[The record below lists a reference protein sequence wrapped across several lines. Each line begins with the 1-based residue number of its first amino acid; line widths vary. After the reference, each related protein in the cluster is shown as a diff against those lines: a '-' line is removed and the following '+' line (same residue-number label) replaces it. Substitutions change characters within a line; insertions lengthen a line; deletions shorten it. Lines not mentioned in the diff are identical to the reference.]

1 MLNKLS
7 DNVRK
12 VSNSYRSS
20 YHTIYSVNVK
30 QAVRQ
35 CQKSVKQLQVV
46 YHTIYS
52 VNVKQAVRQCQK
64 SVKQL
69 QK

>member
-7 DNVRK
+7 ER
-12 VSNSYRSS
+12 
-20 YHTIYSVNVK
+20 
-30 QAVRQ
+30 
-35 CQKSVKQLQVV
+35 CQTVTKVV

>member
-7 DNVRK
+7 DNVRTLLIYNIILQFDIHCQT
-12 VSNSYRSS
+12 VSE
-20 YHTIYSVNVK
+20 K
-30 QAVRQ
+30 
-35 CQKSVKQLQVV
+35 CQTVTEVV

-52 VNVKQAVRQCQK
+52 VNVNQAVRQCQK